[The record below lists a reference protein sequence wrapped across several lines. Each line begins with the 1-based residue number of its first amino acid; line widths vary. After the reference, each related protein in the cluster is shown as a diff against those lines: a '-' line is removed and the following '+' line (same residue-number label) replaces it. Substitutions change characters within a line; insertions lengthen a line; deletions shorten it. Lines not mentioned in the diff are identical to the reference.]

1 MKLAQ
6 LVARAAAQY
15 HFWRAAP
22 PRFDGWSLSLHS
34 PPVPRLRR
42 CFICLIATI
51 VSGTSLSSVPL
62 LLVSR
67 RHHIACC
74 IVLLSHH
81 HRRRRPLMRFIA
93 IAPCTSSPS
102 PCVPRRCHPVP
113 RPAIAVT
120 LRPSSPLPCAPRCR
134 CPAPLV
140 PSPRIAFGPC
150 APKMMEGGSSVS
162 DGATGMRA

>member
-22 PRFDGWSLSLHS
+22 PRFNGWSLSLRS

-42 CFICLIATI
+42 CFVCLIATI
-51 VSGTSLSSVPL
+51 MSGTSSSSVPL

-67 RHHIACC
+67 RHHIACR

-81 HRRRRPLMRFIA
+81 HRCRRPLMRFIA

-102 PCVPRRCHPVP
+102 PRVPRRHHPAPCPTV
-113 RPAIAVT
+113 AVT
-120 LRPSSPLPCAPRCR
+120 LRPSSPLPCTPRRR

-140 PSPRIAFGPC
+140 ADVLLPLSHRPASPLAR
-150 APKMMEGGSSVS
+150 AP
-162 DGATGMRA
+162 RR